1 MTPHNPKSGEI
12 GSTHSI
18 FLSAFSTS
26 CKTRNGFTLV
36 ELIVVCCIIAFLVSL
51 TLVAVKMLRESA
63 YRTTCA
69 NNLRQL
75 GISALAYRIDNR
87 NEWMPGYPGYWPAD
101 LVCATPLTLEA
112 QYGLP
117 LKAWICPA
125 EGAWL
130 GRKTS
135 LWYETASNNPT
146 IEAAARASDGYTVL
160 MAESYVYLGRS
171 AFSFPFNWRS
181 NVEPWE
187 VSRGRESAEQV
198 LAGDLLITSPTGYT
212 GGCHLQADGF
222 WGKFE
227 STFGA
232 NQLYVS
238 GRVRWIP
245 GAQTSP
251 FLTTWDGYKFRL
263 KLQQD

>member
-26 CKTRNGFTLV
+26 CRSRNGFTLV
-36 ELIVVCCIIAFLVSL
+36 ELIVVFCIIAFLVSL

-146 IEAAARASDGYTVL
+146 IGGSAS
-160 MAESYVYLGRS
+160 LGWLHRS
-171 AFSFPFNWRS
+171 HGGKLC
-181 NVEPWE
+181 
-187 VSRGRESAEQV
+187 VSRSIGVFIS
-198 LAGDLLITSPTGYT
+198 L
-212 GGCHLQADGF
+212 
-222 WGKFE
+222 
-227 STFGA
+227 
-232 NQLYVS
+232 
-238 GRVRWIP
+238 
-245 GAQTSP
+245 
-251 FLTTWDGYKFRL
+251 
-263 KLQQD
+263 